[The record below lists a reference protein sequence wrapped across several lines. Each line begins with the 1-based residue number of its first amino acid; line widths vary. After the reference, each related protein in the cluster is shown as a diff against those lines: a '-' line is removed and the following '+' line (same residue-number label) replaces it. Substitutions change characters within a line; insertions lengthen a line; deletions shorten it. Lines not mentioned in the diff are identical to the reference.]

1 MQQPCSRCGYISDRP
16 ARFCRQC
23 GSQLSAET
31 EVTSATTRN
40 IAQQSPQQFADQQ
53 STGYV
58 PSHSSGSHAPGSYA
72 PGGWAEQPANTSQFY
87 QAPVAAQY
95 QYPAVEQ
102 AKSFNWGKWIL
113 ISFLT
118 ILLFT
123 VLVGGALF
131 FWGKQV
137 VEDAIE
143 RAAAENPGD
152 VVRDVPPI
160 PGLPPLPDSP
170 ASEGT
175 AVSLD
180 SLKYPGSSVTE
191 SVKAPFTE
199 TIGMTTDDDL
209 ETVKKYYDKKFSET
223 FKSSATSIQ
232 SQDDEKYVYASL
244 SHPMITIEI
253 EPDRKDADKTRI
265 SIARVSAPIPKIVF
279 PKEFKQY

>member
-23 GSQLSAET
+23 GSLLSAEN

-40 IAQQSPQQFADQQ
+40 IAQQGQQSPSQFADQQ
-53 STGYV
+53 STGYA
-58 PSHSSGSHAPGSYA
+58 PSHTPGSYA

-102 AKSFNWGKWIL
+102 KKSFNWGKWIL

-123 VLVGGALF
+123 VLAGGALF

-137 VEDAIE
+137 VQQAIR
-143 RAAAENPGD
+143 RAEAENPGG
-152 VVRDVPPI
+152 VVVEVPPI
-160 PGLPPLPDSP
+160 PGIPPPSGAP
-170 ASEGT
+170 VPEGN

-191 SVKAPFTE
+191 SVKAPFTDS
-199 TIGMTTDDDL
+199 IRMTTDDDL
-209 ETVKKYYDKKFSET
+209 ETVKQYYDKKFSET

-232 SQDDEKYVYASL
+232 SQDDEKYVYVSL

-253 EPDRKDADKTRI
+253 EPDRKDDDKTRI
-265 SIARVSAPIPKIVF
+265 SIARVSAPIPKIVL
-279 PKEFKQY
+279 PKELMQ